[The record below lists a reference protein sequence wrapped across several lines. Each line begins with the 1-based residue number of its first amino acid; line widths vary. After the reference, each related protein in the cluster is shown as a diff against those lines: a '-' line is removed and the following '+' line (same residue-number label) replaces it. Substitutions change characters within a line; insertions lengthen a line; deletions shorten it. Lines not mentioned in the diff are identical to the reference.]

1 MAVATDTGRADTAT
15 RLAATSARRS
25 VAEQSISGR
34 LLLMSSPRRTRLA
47 VLLAA
52 GAGQR
57 FSGPTHKL
65 LAPLRG
71 IPVVSHAL
79 RALQSA
85 QIGDIAVVTG
95 AVDLS
100 GLIEGV
106 TEVKNPDWATG
117 QHSSVASA
125 LRFAAQQGY
134 DEVIVG
140 LGDQPFIS
148 PDAWRDVAEADGDI
162 VVATYDGVRGNPVK
176 LKKPV
181 WDEFCSITTEP
192 DAGAR
197 TLMHLHPELVREVA
211 CKGVSADID
220 TTEDLSQWT

>member
-1 MAVATDTGRADTAT
+1 MY
-15 RLAATSARRS
+15 
-25 VAEQSISGR
+25 
-34 LLLMSSPRRTRLA
+34 SPRRTRLA

-71 IPVVSHAL
+71 LPVVSHAL
-79 RALQSA
+79 SAMQNA
-85 QIGDIAVVTG
+85 QIGDTAVVTG

-100 GLIEGV
+100 GHIEGT
-106 TEVKNPDWATG
+106 TEINNPQWASG
-117 QHSSVASA
+117 QHSSVAAA
-125 LRFAAQQGY
+125 LRFAGQQGY
-134 DEVIVG
+134 DEVVIG

-148 PDAWRDVAEADGDI
+148 PEAWQAVAEADGEI
-162 VVATYDGVRGNPVK
+162 VVATYNGVRGNPVK
-176 LKKPV
+176 LAKSV
-181 WDEFCSITTEP
+181 WDDFLSLTTEP

-197 TLMHLHPELVREVA
+197 TLMHLRPELVREVA